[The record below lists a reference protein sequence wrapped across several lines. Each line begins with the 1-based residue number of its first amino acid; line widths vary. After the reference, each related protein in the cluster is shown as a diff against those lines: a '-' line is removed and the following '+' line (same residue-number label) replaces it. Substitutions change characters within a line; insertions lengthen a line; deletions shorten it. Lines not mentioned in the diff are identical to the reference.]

1 MNETLTRLLIF
12 SAGCLTGATITFSAL
27 KNRFDERLH
36 QELEAEKIRHNDE
49 LKKLAEETRRNDI
62 RLAEDTE
69 SELQKAANE
78 VAKSLE
84 DLATVFSPTEDEPTI
99 YPITADEFGANG
111 YDEQQLYFYAA
122 DETLADENDNIVEA
136 DETTVGNDGI
146 DIFIYTTAENCYIRN
161 SETKTDYEIL
171 KVDGSFASYE
181 SEGPYD

>member
-1 MNETLTRLLIF
+1 MNETLTKLLIF

-36 QELEAEKIRHNDE
+36 RELEAEKIRHNDE
-49 LKKLAEETRRNDI
+49 LKKLAEETRSNDI
-62 RLAEDTE
+62 RLAEDAE
-69 SELQKAANE
+69 KLRHE
-78 VAKSLE
+78 VVKSLE
-84 DLATVFSPTEDEPTI
+84 DLSTVFGQGDDEPTI

-171 KVDGSFASYE
+171 KVGGSFASYE